1 MHRKA
6 PEGVVHQ
13 SRLPEYIRIV
23 FVSIT
28 ASQRTDIQSKT
39 QRRRRK
45 DVLNFCENAEM
56 VLLLSYCQYL

>member
-1 MHRKA
+1 MQWKA
-6 PEGVVHQ
+6 PEVIVHQ
-13 SRLPEYIRIV
+13 SWSPEYIRIV

-39 QRRRRK
+39 QRRRK